1 MEDFPGYIHG
11 YILGHLLGY
20 PLYFSCCYLEPGVPE
35 GKQVPGSGYC
45 VFVGKAI
52 IGLLPA
58 GTLPLDR
65 VLHGGEVHG
74 QPSWRVSR

>member
-1 MEDFPGYIHG
+1 MDISMDISLVISMVTPCIFGAVTWD
-11 YILGHLLGY
+11 L
-20 PLYFSCCYLEPGVPE
+20 VPE

-45 VFVGKAI
+45 VFAGKAI

-74 QPSWRVSR
+74 QPGWRVSR